1 MSRHGITQDQVFTT
15 AQKMADTQ
23 QPVTVQAVRAALGV
37 GSYTTVSQHLRHW
50 REQRHNAVPATP
62 MPAEIQAV
70 TAAAVATLWAAACDH
85 AQRET
90 DLIRQTAQAQANEAQ
105 NQTQEAIQEIT
116 RLEQDLYQSVQQR
129 VELTHQLDAARQALN
144 AADLRYAADQASLE
158 LLNRRIAEFKIELDQ
173 AHAMNEQK
181 AEECGR
187 LRAELATRSV
197 LPPAKAR
204 REERVPSNSS

>member
-50 REQRHNAVPATP
+50 REQRHHAVPATP
-62 MPAEIQAV
+62 LPAEV
-70 TAAAVATLWAAACDH
+70 EAAAATTVATLWAAACEH

-90 DLIRQTAQAQANEAQ
+90 DVIRQTAHAQVNAAQ
-105 NQTQEAIQEIT
+105 VQTQDALQEIT
-116 RLEQDLYQSVQQR
+116 RLEQELYQSAQQR
-129 VELTHQLDAARQALN
+129 AEQTHQLDAARQALN
-144 AADLRYAADQASLE
+144 VADNRYAADQATLE
-158 LLNRRIAEFKIELDQ
+158 QLNRRIAELKLELDQ
-173 AHAMNEQK
+173 AQALNERK

-187 LRAELATRSV
+187 LRGELASRPAS
-197 LPPAKAR
+197 PPTKAR